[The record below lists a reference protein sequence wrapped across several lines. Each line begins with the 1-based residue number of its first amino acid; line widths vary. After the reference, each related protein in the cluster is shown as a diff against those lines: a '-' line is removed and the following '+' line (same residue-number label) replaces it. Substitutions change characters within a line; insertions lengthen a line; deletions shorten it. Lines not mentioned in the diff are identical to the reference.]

1 MEINLDNYVTIPLT
15 KINDYKE
22 VILKDKI
29 EIISKNENDVVNVI
43 PYNKIDYLFN
53 HNLEEN
59 TLFAGAEYYIY
70 KSYLDMIEFFINP
83 NELNSKD
90 YFYSIFTNCKDPIEN
105 TQKAQEAILE
115 DVLSM
120 NEYKRVENIKN
131 LIIELEIEENRDKFT
146 CKAAS
151 ILGEILV
158 RLGLMIRINV
168 IGNISENNE
177 NHKTIYE
184 SKKFNTNYEELMKSV
199 AESTFVLL
207 NKNYENPDMF
217 RNVVGFT
224 GCNII
229 DHSNRLF
236 INTIEF
242 MIFYNKNISMGMLS
256 KIRAKWKND
265 YMPYYIKVS
274 KKNKFIKDISKLD
287 NIFKLGIRQF
297 DYSEIVNM
305 SIAALLHD
313 ITLTEIINYLP
324 IENININN
332 ELYSHAIK
340 SYNYIKY
347 SISNNQ
353 DINLAVGVH
362 HEYYG
367 YGHGLAITICEA
379 MRTKRPHFEYQYL
392 ISFDSKDIFNFTAFI
407 YYPVKIIE
415 ILDLYDFLKYKHD
428 IFINEIN
435 TDSEIID
442 YIYDNFLKDEVKIDY
457 IIFSIFK
464 NYLSD
469 MKTFN

>member
-1 MEINLDNYVTIPLT
+1 MEINLDNYATIPLE
-15 KINDYKE
+15 KIKDYKE

-29 EIISKNENDVVNVI
+29 EIISKNENGVVSVI
-43 PYNKIDYLFN
+43 PYNKIDYLFDN
-53 HNLEEN
+53 DLEKN
-59 TLFAGAEYYIY
+59 TLFEKSEFYIY
-70 KSYLDMIEFFINP
+70 KSYLDMIEFFVNP
-83 NELNSKD
+83 NTLNSKD
-90 YFYSIFTNCKDPIEN
+90 YFYSIFTNCKDPIEKI
-105 TQKAQEAILE
+105 QKEQEAILE
-115 DVLSM
+115 NILSI
-120 NEYKRVENIKN
+120 NEYQRVEKVKN
-131 LIIELEIEENRDKFT
+131 LILELEIEENRDKFT
-146 CKAAS
+146 TKAANL
-151 ILGEILV
+151 IGEILI

-168 IGNISENNE
+168 IGNISENTEHHN
-177 NHKTIYE
+177 NIYD
-184 SKKFNTNYEELMKSV
+184 SKKYNTNYEELMKSI
-199 AESTFVLL
+199 AESAFVLL
-207 NKNYENPDMF
+207 NKNYEKADMLSDII
-217 RNVVGFT
+217 GFT

-242 MIFYNKNISMGMLS
+242 MIFYNKNISMGLLS

-265 YMPYYIKVS
+265 YMPYYAKVS

-324 IENININN
+324 TENINANN
-332 ELYSHAIK
+332 ELYSHSIK
-340 SYNYIKY
+340 SYNYVKY

-353 DINLAVGVH
+353 DINLAIGVH

-367 YGHGLAITICEA
+367 YGHGLAMTLCEA
-379 MRTKRPHFEYQYL
+379 MRSKRPNFEYPYL
-392 ISFDSKDIFNFTAFI
+392 ISFDSKDIFNFTSFI

-428 IFINEIN
+428 ICINEIN
-435 TDSEIID
+435 TDIQIVD
-442 YIYDNFLKDEVKIDY
+442 YMYNNFLKDEVKIDY

-464 NYLSD
+464 NYLLD
-469 MKTFN
+469 MKTFH

>member
-1 MEINLDNYVTIPLT
+1 MEINLDNYVTIPLE
-15 KINDYKE
+15 KIKDYKE

-29 EIISKNENDVVNVI
+29 EIISKNENGVVNVV

-53 HNLEEN
+53 NNLQEN
-59 TLFAGAEYYIY
+59 PLFAGAKYYIY

-90 YFYSIFTNCKDPIEN
+90 YFYSIFTNSKDPIEK
-105 TQKAQEAILE
+105 TQKAQEDILE
-115 DVLSM
+115 DILSM

-151 ILGEILV
+151 LLGEILV

-177 NHKTIYE
+177 NYRTIYE
-184 SKKFNTNYEELMKSV
+184 STKYNTNYEELMKSI

-217 RNVVGFT
+217 SDVIGFT

-265 YMPYYIKVS
+265 YMPYYVKVS

-305 SIAALLHD
+305 SIAAFLHD

-324 IENININN
+324 RENVNINN

-340 SYNYIKY
+340 SYNYTKY

-353 DINLAVGVH
+353 DINLAIGVH

-367 YGHGLAITICEA
+367 YGHGLAMTICEA
-379 MRTKRPHFEYQYL
+379 MKAKRPNFEYPYL
-392 ISFDSKDIFNFTAFI
+392 ISFDSKDIFNFTSFI

-428 IFINEIN
+428 ICISEIN
-435 TDSEIID
+435 TDSEITD
-442 YIYDNFLKDEVKIDY
+442 YMYDNFLKDEVKIDY

-464 NYLSD
+464 NYLLEL
-469 MKTFN
+469 KNF

>member
-1 MEINLDNYVTIPLT
+1 MEINLDNYVTIPLE
-15 KINDYKE
+15 KIKDYKE

-29 EIISKNENDVVNVI
+29 EIICKNENGIVNVI
-43 PYNKIDYLFN
+43 PYNRINYLFN
-53 HNLEEN
+53 NKLEEN
-59 TLFAGAEYYIY
+59 ILFAKSEFYIY
-70 KSYLDMIEFFINP
+70 KSYLEMIEFFMNP

-105 TQKAQEAILE
+105 IEKAQEAILE
-115 DVLSM
+115 NILSI
-120 NEYKRVENIKN
+120 NEYQRVEKIKN
-131 LIIELEIEENRDKFT
+131 LILELEVEENRDKFT
-146 CKAAS
+146 TKAANL
-151 ILGEILV
+151 IGEILI

-168 IGNISENNE
+168 IGNISKNTE
-177 NHKTIYE
+177 NHNNIYD
-184 SKKFNTNYEELMKSV
+184 SKKYNTNYEELMKSI

-207 NKNYENPDMF
+207 NKNYEKTDMLSD
-217 RNVVGFT
+217 VIGFT

-242 MIFYNKNISMGMLS
+242 MIFYNKNISMGLLS

-265 YMPYYIKVS
+265 YMPYYVKVS

-297 DYSEIVNM
+297 DYSEIVNI

-324 IENININN
+324 TENINTNN
-332 ELYSHAIK
+332 ELYSHSIK
-340 SYNYIKY
+340 SYNYVKY

-353 DINLAVGVH
+353 DINLAIGVH

-367 YGHGLAITICEA
+367 YGHGLAITLCEA
-379 MRTKRPHFEYQYL
+379 MRSKRPHFEYPYL
-392 ISFDSKDIFNFTAFI
+392 ISFDSKDIFNFTSFI

-428 IFINEIN
+428 ICINEIN
-435 TDSEIID
+435 TDTQIID
-442 YIYDNFLKDEVKIDY
+442 YMYNNFLKDEVKIDY

-469 MKTFN
+469 IKNF